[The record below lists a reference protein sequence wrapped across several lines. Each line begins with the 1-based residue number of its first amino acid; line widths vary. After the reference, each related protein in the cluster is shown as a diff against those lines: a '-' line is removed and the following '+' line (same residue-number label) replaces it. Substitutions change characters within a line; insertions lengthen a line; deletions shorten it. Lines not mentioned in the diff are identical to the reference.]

1 VAVPV
6 RIGILGDFNPEFR
19 SHHATNDSLQHA
31 AAKLNIPVESS
42 WIHTPSLLEANAEK
56 TLESFD
62 GLWASAGSPYKS
74 FDGMLKGIEFAR
86 RRDWPFVA
94 T

>member
-1 VAVPV
+1 MPAPI

-31 AAKLNIPVESS
+31 AIKLSIAMESS
-42 WIHTPSLLEANAEK
+42 WIPTPSLLEANAEK

-74 FDGMLKGIEFAR
+74 FDGMLTGIEFAR